1 MPHYRCC
8 SNDAAKLKIRGE
20 LIKKNHLG
28 RVDNSL
34 FERLRPAACPR
45 DPEILLH
52 AQAYCTEL
60 DRTGSR
66 EQVAGRRDLNCQQTL
81 ASLLSHYIAIFFHI
95 T

>member
-1 MPHYRCC
+1 MGGSSEEKTEKEVY
-8 SNDAAKLKIRGE
+8 KI
-20 LIKKNHLG
+20 G

-66 EQVAGRRDLNCQQTL
+66 EQVAGRRDLNCQQAL
-81 ASLLSHYIAIFFHI
+81 CL
-95 T
+95 

>member
-1 MPHYRCC
+1 M
-8 SNDAAKLKIRGE
+8 DL
-20 LIKKNHLG
+20 LG

-66 EQVAGRRDLNCQQTL
+66 EQVAGRRDLNCQQALGFT
-81 ASLLSHYIAIFFHI
+81 
-95 T
+95 

>member
-1 MPHYRCC
+1 M
-8 SNDAAKLKIRGE
+8 NI
-20 LIKKNHLG
+20 LG

-66 EQVAGRRDLNCQQTL
+66 EQVAGRRDLNCQHALVLSMNRTEHN
-81 ASLLSHYIAIFFHI
+81 AGLSHQK
-95 T
+95 

>member
-1 MPHYRCC
+1 MFVSTSTEIITPFF
-8 SNDAAKLKIRGE
+8 AAVVVPSPCKM
-20 LIKKNHLG
+20 LG
-28 RVDNSL
+28 RVDNSSS
-34 FERLRPAACPR
+34 EGLRPATRSR

-81 ASLLSHYIAIFFHI
+81 I
-95 T
+95 